1 MTLADILKANP
12 LADSGQETEDVKLP
26 ALKTLS
32 AKVIAVWGSAG
43 SGKTTLAIN
52 MGFELSSM
60 DLKVLI
66 IDADS
71 YRPSIAASLGLT
83 EPGPGIT
90 AVLRL
95 ARTTRLSIE
104 EIERLTE
111 EIQFGKKSLRVLTGL
126 NAPSRWPELDPESL
140 SGLIEFSRQHFDI
153 ILIDV
158 AGELEEGLVS
168 ASSEVGRNSSA
179 RAIIENAD
187 LALGVF
193 AADPVGLNRFLWDCR
208 NADFEFWPVA
218 NRVRASTI
226 GKNPDRQL
234 KDTMHRLARLEIKAV
249 IAEDA
254 QAVDLSLLK
263 AQPLCL
269 CAKNS
274 KARESIRLL
283 SLDLLDAS

>member
-12 LADSGQETEDVKLP
+12 LADFDEEPEAAKLQAP
-26 ALKTLS
+26 KTLS

-43 SGKTTLAIN
+43 SGKTTLAVN

-95 ARTTRLSIE
+95 ARTSRLSIE
-104 EIERLTE
+104 EMERLTE

-140 SGLIEFSRQHFDI
+140 SGLIEFSRKHFDI
-153 ILIDV
+153 IVIDV
-158 AGELEEGLVS
+158 AGELEQGLVS
-168 ASSEVGRNSSA
+168 ATSEVGRNASA
-179 RAIIENAD
+179 RAIIEKAD

-234 KDTMHRLARLEIKAV
+234 RDAMHRLARLEIKAV
-249 IAEDA
+249 ITEDA

-274 KARESIRLL
+274 KTRESIRLL
-283 SLDLLDAS
+283 TLDLLDAS

>member
-1 MTLADILKANP
+1 MTLADILRPN
-12 LADSGQETEDVKLP
+12 P
-26 ALKTLS
+26 ALDSVPDPEPIDSAAPKTLS

-43 SGKTTLAIN
+43 SGKTTLAVNI
-52 MGFELSSM
+52 GFELSSM
-60 DLKVLI
+60 DLKVLV

-95 ARTTRLSIE
+95 ARTSRLSIE
-104 EIERLTE
+104 EIDRLTE
-111 EIQFGKKSLRVLTGL
+111 EIQFGKKSLRVLTGI
-126 NAPSRWPELDPESL
+126 NAPSRWPELDAESL
-140 SGLIEFSRQHFDI
+140 GGLIEFARQHFDI
-153 ILIDV
+153 IVIDL
-158 AGELEEGLVS
+158 AGELEQGLVS
-168 ASSEVGRNSSA
+168 AASEVGRNSSA
-179 RAIIENAD
+179 RAIIEQAD

-208 NADFEFWPVA
+208 NTDFEFWPVA

-226 GKNPDRQL
+226 GKNPSRQL
-234 KDTMHRLARLEIKAV
+234 RDTMHRLARLEIKAV
-249 IAEDA
+249 ITEDA

-283 SLDLLDAS
+283 TLDLLDAS

>member
-12 LADSGQETEDVKLP
+12 LTDSGQETEEVKLP

-153 ILIDV
+153 ILIDL

>member
-153 ILIDV
+153 ILIDL

-234 KDTMHRLARLEIKAV
+234 KDTMHRLARLDIKAV

>member
-12 LADSGQETEDVKLP
+12 LTDSGQETEDVKLP

-140 SGLIEFSRQHFDI
+140 SGLIEFSRAHFDI
-153 ILIDV
+153 IVIDV

-283 SLDLLDAS
+283 SLDVLDAS

>member
-12 LADSGQETEDVKLP
+12 LADSEQETEAVKLQVP
-26 ALKTLS
+26 KTLN

-43 SGKTTLAIN
+43 SGKTTLAVN

-95 ARTTRLSIE
+95 ARNSRLSIE

-140 SGLIEFSRQHFDI
+140 SGLIEFSRQYFDI
-153 ILIDV
+153 IVIDV
-158 AGELEEGLVS
+158 AGELEQGLVS
-168 ASSEVGRNSSA
+168 ATSEVGRNSSA
-179 RAIIENAD
+179 RTIIEKAD

-234 KDTMHRLARLEIKAV
+234 KDAMHRLARLEIKAV
-249 IAEDA
+249 ITEDA

-283 SLDLLDAS
+283 TLDLLDAS

>member
-140 SGLIEFSRQHFDI
+140 SGLIEFSRAHFDI
-153 ILIDV
+153 IVIDV

-168 ASSEVGRNSSA
+168 ASSEGGRNSSA

-283 SLDLLDAS
+283 SLDVLDAS

>member
-1 MTLADILKANP
+1 MTLADILKAKP

-32 AKVIAVWGSAG
+32 AKVIVVWGSAG

-140 SGLIEFSRQHFDI
+140 SGLIEFSRAHFDI

>member
-140 SGLIEFSRQHFDI
+140 SGLIEFSRAHFDI
-153 ILIDV
+153 IVIDV

-283 SLDLLDAS
+283 SLDVLDAS

>member
-1 MTLADILKANP
+1 MTLADILRPN
-12 LADSGQETEDVKLP
+12 P
-26 ALKTLS
+26 ALDSVPDPESIDSATPRTLS

-43 SGKTTLAIN
+43 SGKTTLAVNI
-52 MGFELSSM
+52 GFELSSM
-60 DLKVLI
+60 DLKVLV

-95 ARTTRLSIE
+95 ARTSRLSIE
-104 EIERLTE
+104 EIDRLTE
-111 EIQFGKKSLRVLTGL
+111 EIQFGKKSLRVLTGI
-126 NAPSRWPELDPESL
+126 NAPSRWPELDAESL
-140 SGLIEFSRQHFDI
+140 GGLIEFARQHFDI
-153 ILIDV
+153 IVIDL
-158 AGELEEGLVS
+158 AGELEQGLVS
-168 ASSEVGRNSSA
+168 AASEVGRNSSA
-179 RAIIENAD
+179 RAIIEQAD

-208 NADFEFWPVA
+208 NTDFEFWPVA

-226 GKNPDRQL
+226 GKNPSRQL
-234 KDTMHRLARLEIKAV
+234 RDTMHRLARLEIKAV
-249 IAEDA
+249 ITEDA

-283 SLDLLDAS
+283 TLDLLDAS

>member
-158 AGELEEGLVS
+158 NGELEEGLVS

>member
-1 MTLADILKANP
+1 
-12 LADSGQETEDVKLP
+12 
-26 ALKTLS
+26 
-32 AKVIAVWGSAG
+32 
-43 SGKTTLAIN
+43 
-52 MGFELSSM
+52 M
-60 DLKVLI
+60 DLKVLV

-95 ARTTRLSIE
+95 ARTSRLSIE
-104 EIERLTE
+104 EIDRLTE

-126 NAPSRWPELDPESL
+126 NAPSRWPELDAESL
-140 SGLIEFSRQHFDI
+140 GGLIEFARQHFDI
-153 ILIDV
+153 IVIDL
-158 AGELEEGLVS
+158 AGELEQGLVS
-168 ASSEVGRNSSA
+168 AASEVGRNSSA
-179 RAIIENAD
+179 RAIIEQAD

-208 NADFEFWPVA
+208 NTDFEFWPVA

-226 GKNPDRQL
+226 GKNPSRQL
-234 KDTMHRLARLEIKAV
+234 RDTMHRLARLEIKAV
-249 IAEDA
+249 ITEDA

-283 SLDLLDAS
+283 TLDLLDAS

>member
-140 SGLIEFSRQHFDI
+140 SGLIEFSRAHFDI
-153 ILIDV
+153 IVIDV

>member
-1 MTLADILKANP
+1 MTLADILRPKP
-12 LADSGQETEDVKLP
+12 LAVDELEAEKVS
-26 ALKTLS
+26 LKAPVVQR

-52 MGFELSSM
+52 IGFELSSM
-60 DLKVLI
+60 DLRVLI

-71 YRPSIAASLGLT
+71 YRPSVAACLGLT

-90 AVLRL
+90 ALMRL
-95 ARTTRLSIE
+95 ARTSRLSIDE
-104 EIERLTE
+104 LHRLTE

-126 NAPSRWPELDPESL
+126 NAPSRWPELDGESIAT
-140 SGLIEFSRQHFDI
+140 LIQFSKEHFDAVV
-153 ILIDV
+153 IDV
-158 AGELEEGLVS
+158 SSELEQGLVS
-168 ASSEVGRNSSA
+168 AGSDISRNSST
-179 RAIIENAD
+179 RAIIEEAD
-187 LALGVF
+187 FALGLF
-193 AADPVGLNRFLWDCR
+193 AADPVGLNRFLWDCP

-234 KDTMHRLARLEIKAV
+234 RDTMHRLARLEIKAV
-249 IAEDA
+249 IVEDA
-254 QAVDLSLLK
+254 HAADLSLLK

-274 KARESIRLL
+274 KTRESIRLL

>member
-1 MTLADILKANP
+1 
-12 LADSGQETEDVKLP
+12 
-26 ALKTLS
+26 
-32 AKVIAVWGSAG
+32 
-43 SGKTTLAIN
+43 

-140 SGLIEFSRQHFDI
+140 SGLIEFSRAHFDI

-283 SLDLLDAS
+283 SLDVLDAS

>member
-1 MTLADILKANP
+1 MTLADILRPN
-12 LADSGQETEDVKLP
+12 P
-26 ALKTLS
+26 ALDSVPDPEPIDSATPRTLS

-43 SGKTTLAIN
+43 SGKTTLAVNI
-52 MGFELSSM
+52 GFELSSM
-60 DLKVLI
+60 DLKVLV

-95 ARTTRLSIE
+95 ARTSRLSIE
-104 EIERLTE
+104 EIDRLTE
-111 EIQFGKKSLRVLTGL
+111 EIQFGKKSLRVLTGI
-126 NAPSRWPELDPESL
+126 NAPSRWPELDAESL
-140 SGLIEFSRQHFDI
+140 GGLIEFARQHFDI
-153 ILIDV
+153 IVIDL
-158 AGELEEGLVS
+158 AGELEQGLVS
-168 ASSEVGRNSSA
+168 AASEVGRNSSA
-179 RAIIENAD
+179 RAIIEQAD

-208 NADFEFWPVA
+208 NTDFEFWPVA

-226 GKNPDRQL
+226 GKNPSRQL
-234 KDTMHRLARLEIKAV
+234 RDTMHRLARLEIKAV
-249 IAEDA
+249 ITEDA

-283 SLDLLDAS
+283 TLDLLDAS

>member
-126 NAPSRWPELDPESL
+126 NSPSRWPELDPESL

>member
-1 MTLADILKANP
+1 MTLADILSPKPPKEYEQEVEKASP
-12 LADSGQETEDVKLP
+12 RAPVIQR
-26 ALKTLS
+26 

-43 SGKTTLAIN
+43 SGKTTLAVNI
-52 MGFELSSM
+52 GFELSSM
-60 DLKVLI
+60 DLRVLI

-71 YRPSIAASLGLT
+71 YRPSVAAFLGLT

-90 AVLRL
+90 AMLRL
-95 ARTTRLSIE
+95 ARTSRLSLDE
-104 EIERLTE
+104 LHRLTE

-126 NAPSRWPELDPESL
+126 NAPSRWPELEAESL
-140 SGLIEFSRQHFDI
+140 GVLIQFSKEHFDVVV
-153 ILIDV
+153 IDV
-158 AGELEEGLVS
+158 SAELEQGLVS
-168 ASSEVGRNSSA
+168 SGSEVSRNSST
-179 RAIIENAD
+179 RAIIDKAD
-187 LALGVF
+187 FALGVF

-234 KDTMHRLARLEIKAV
+234 RDAMHRLARLEIRAV
-249 IAEDA
+249 ITEDTHA
-254 QAVDLSLLK
+254 ADLSLLK

-274 KARESIRLL
+274 KTRESIRLL

>member
-12 LADSGQETEDVKLP
+12 LTDSGQETEDVKLP

-140 SGLIEFSRQHFDI
+140 SGLIEFSRAHFDI
-153 ILIDV
+153 IVIDV

>member
-12 LADSGQETEDVKLP
+12 LTDSGQETEDVKLP

-32 AKVIAVWGSAG
+32 AKVIVVWGSAG

-140 SGLIEFSRQHFDI
+140 SGLIEFSRAHFDI
-153 ILIDV
+153 IVIDV

-283 SLDLLDAS
+283 SLDVLDAS

>member
-12 LADSGQETEDVKLP
+12 LTDSGQETEDVKLP

-140 SGLIEFSRQHFDI
+140 RGLIEFSRAHFDI
-153 ILIDV
+153 IVIDV

-283 SLDLLDAS
+283 SLDVLDAS

>member
-32 AKVIAVWGSAG
+32 AKVIVVWGSAG

-140 SGLIEFSRQHFDI
+140 SGLIEFSRAHFDI

-283 SLDLLDAS
+283 SLDVLDAS

>member
-1 MTLADILKANP
+1 MTLADILRPN
-12 LADSGQETEDVKLP
+12 P
-26 ALKTLS
+26 ALDSVPDPESIDSATPRTLS

-43 SGKTTLAIN
+43 SGKTTLAVNI
-52 MGFELSSM
+52 GFELSSM
-60 DLKVLI
+60 DLKVLV

-95 ARTTRLSIE
+95 ARTSRLSIE
-104 EIERLTE
+104 EIDRLTE

-126 NAPSRWPELDPESL
+126 NAPSRWPELDAESL
-140 SGLIEFSRQHFDI
+140 GGLIEFARQHFDI
-153 ILIDV
+153 IVIDL
-158 AGELEEGLVS
+158 AGELEQGLVS
-168 ASSEVGRNSSA
+168 AASEVGRNSSA
-179 RAIIENAD
+179 RAIIEQAD

-208 NADFEFWPVA
+208 NTDFEFWPVA

-226 GKNPDRQL
+226 GKNPSRQL
-234 KDTMHRLARLEIKAV
+234 RDTMHRLARLEIKAV
-249 IAEDA
+249 ITEDA

-283 SLDLLDAS
+283 TLDLLDAS

>member
-1 MTLADILKANP
+1 MTLADILRPN
-12 LADSGQETEDVKLP
+12 P
-26 ALKTLS
+26 ALDSVPDPEPIDSAAPKTLS

-43 SGKTTLAIN
+43 SGKTTLAVNI
-52 MGFELSSM
+52 GFELSSM
-60 DLKVLI
+60 DLKVLV

-95 ARTTRLSIE
+95 ARTSRLSIE
-104 EIERLTE
+104 EIDRLTE

-126 NAPSRWPELDPESL
+126 NAPSRWPELDAESL
-140 SGLIEFSRQHFDI
+140 GGLIEFARQHFDVI
-153 ILIDV
+153 VIDL
-158 AGELEEGLVS
+158 AGELEQGLVS
-168 ASSEVGRNSSA
+168 AASEVGRNSSA
-179 RAIIENAD
+179 RAIIEQAD

-208 NADFEFWPVA
+208 NTDFEFWPVA

-226 GKNPDRQL
+226 GKNPSRQL
-234 KDTMHRLARLEIKAV
+234 RDTMHRLARLEIKAV
-249 IAEDA
+249 ITEDA

-283 SLDLLDAS
+283 TLDLLDAS

>member
-1 MTLADILKANP
+1 MTLADILRPKPSTVHGPEAEKA
-12 LADSGQETEDVKLP
+12 S
-26 ALKTLS
+26 LKAPVSRS

-43 SGKTTLAIN
+43 SGKTTLAVNIA
-52 MGFELSSM
+52 FEMSSM
-60 DLKVLI
+60 DLRVLI

-71 YRPSIAASLGLT
+71 YRPSIAACLGLT

-90 AVLRL
+90 ALLRL
-95 ARTTRLSIE
+95 ARTSRLSLDE
-104 EIERLTE
+104 LNRLTE
-111 EIQFGKKSLRVLTGL
+111 EIQFGTKSLRVLTGL
-126 NAPSRWPELDPESL
+126 NAPSRWPELDADSFVA
-140 SGLIEFSRQHFDI
+140 LIQFSKEHFDVVV
-153 ILIDV
+153 IDV
-158 AGELEEGLVS
+158 STELEQGLVS
-168 ASSEVGRNSSA
+168 SGSEISRNSST
-179 RAIIENAD
+179 RAIIGKAD
-187 LALGVF
+187 LALGLF

-218 NRVRASTI
+218 NRVRSSTI

-234 KDTMHRLARLEIKAV
+234 RDTMHRLARLEIKAV

-254 QAVDLSLLK
+254 QAADLSLLK

-274 KARESIRLL
+274 KTRESIRLL

>member
-140 SGLIEFSRQHFDI
+140 SGLIEFSRPHFDI

>member
-1 MTLADILKANP
+1 MTLADILRPN
-12 LADSGQETEDVKLP
+12 P
-26 ALKTLS
+26 ALDSVPDPESIDSATPRTLS

-43 SGKTTLAIN
+43 SGKTTLAVNI
-52 MGFELSSM
+52 GFELSSM
-60 DLKVLI
+60 DLKVLV

-95 ARTTRLSIE
+95 ARTSRLSIE
-104 EIERLTE
+104 EIDRLTE

-126 NAPSRWPELDPESL
+126 NAPSRWPELDAESL
-140 SGLIEFSRQHFDI
+140 GGLIEFARQHFDVI
-153 ILIDV
+153 VIDL
-158 AGELEEGLVS
+158 AGELEQGLVS
-168 ASSEVGRNSSA
+168 AASEVGRNSSA
-179 RAIIENAD
+179 RAIIEQAD

-208 NADFEFWPVA
+208 NTDFEFWPVA

-226 GKNPDRQL
+226 GKNPSRQL
-234 KDTMHRLARLEIKAV
+234 RDTMHRLARLEIKAV
-249 IAEDA
+249 ITEDA

-283 SLDLLDAS
+283 TLDLLDAS

>member
-1 MTLADILKANP
+1 MTLADILKAKP

-32 AKVIAVWGSAG
+32 AKVIVVWGSAG

-140 SGLIEFSRQHFDI
+140 SGLIEFSRAHFDI

-283 SLDLLDAS
+283 SLDVLDAS

>member
-12 LADSGQETEDVKLP
+12 LTDSGQETEDVKLP

-32 AKVIAVWGSAG
+32 AKVIVVWGSAG

-140 SGLIEFSRQHFDI
+140 SGLIEFSRAHFDI

>member
-12 LADSGQETEDVKLP
+12 LTDSGQETEDVKLP

-111 EIQFGKKSLRVLTGL
+111 EIEFGKKSLRVLTGL

-140 SGLIEFSRQHFDI
+140 SGLIEFSRAHFDI

-283 SLDLLDAS
+283 SLDVLDAS

>member
-32 AKVIAVWGSAG
+32 AKVIVVWGSAG

-140 SGLIEFSRQHFDI
+140 SGLIEFSRAHFDI

>member
-52 MGFELSSM
+52 IGFELSSM

-140 SGLIEFSRQHFDI
+140 SGLIEFSRAHFDI

-283 SLDLLDAS
+283 SLDVLDAS

>member
-12 LADSGQETEDVKLP
+12 LTDSGQETEDVKLP

-32 AKVIAVWGSAG
+32 AKVIVVWGSAG

-140 SGLIEFSRQHFDI
+140 SGLIEFSRAHFDI
-153 ILIDV
+153 IVIDV

>member
-1 MTLADILKANP
+1 MTLADILKAKP

-32 AKVIAVWGSAG
+32 AKVIVVWGSAG

-140 SGLIEFSRQHFDI
+140 SGLIEFSRAHFDI
-153 ILIDV
+153 IVIDV

-283 SLDLLDAS
+283 SLDVLDAS

>member
-52 MGFELSSM
+52 IGFELSSM

-140 SGLIEFSRQHFDI
+140 SGLIEFSRAHFDI
-153 ILIDV
+153 IVIDV

-283 SLDLLDAS
+283 SLDVLDAS

>member
-1 MTLADILKANP
+1 MTLADILRPN
-12 LADSGQETEDVKLP
+12 P
-26 ALKTLS
+26 ALDSVPDPEPIDSAAPKTLS

-43 SGKTTLAIN
+43 SGKTTLAVNI
-52 MGFELSSM
+52 GFELSSM
-60 DLKVLI
+60 DLKVLV

-95 ARTTRLSIE
+95 ARTSRLSIE
-104 EIERLTE
+104 EIDRLTE

-126 NAPSRWPELDPESL
+126 NAPSRWPELDAESL
-140 SGLIEFSRQHFDI
+140 GGLIEFARQHFDI
-153 ILIDV
+153 IVIDL
-158 AGELEEGLVS
+158 AGELEQGLVS
-168 ASSEVGRNSSA
+168 AASEVGRNSSA
-179 RAIIENAD
+179 RAIIEQAD

-208 NADFEFWPVA
+208 NTDFEFWPVA

-226 GKNPDRQL
+226 GKNPSRQL
-234 KDTMHRLARLEIKAV
+234 RDTMHRLARLEIKAV
-249 IAEDA
+249 ITEDA

-283 SLDLLDAS
+283 TLDLLDAS